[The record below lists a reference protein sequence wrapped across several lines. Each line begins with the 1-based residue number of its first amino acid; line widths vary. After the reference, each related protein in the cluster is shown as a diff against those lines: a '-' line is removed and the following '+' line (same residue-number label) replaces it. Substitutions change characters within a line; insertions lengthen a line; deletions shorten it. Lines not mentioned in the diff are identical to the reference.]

1 MYKIKR
7 SFMNGKTRTLETGV
21 SLEVAKAH
29 CDDPETSY
37 KTCKESAGLART
49 RKCGAWFDY
58 FTEIK

>member
-1 MYKIKR
+1 
-7 SFMNGKTRTLETGV
+7 MNGKTRTLETGV